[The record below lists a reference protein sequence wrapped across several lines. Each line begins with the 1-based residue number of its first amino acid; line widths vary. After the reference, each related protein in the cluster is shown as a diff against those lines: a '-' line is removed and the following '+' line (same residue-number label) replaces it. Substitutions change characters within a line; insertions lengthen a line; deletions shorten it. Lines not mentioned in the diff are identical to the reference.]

1 MKGTDEGKKHIRIRR
16 VSMVEQDAMT
26 TTSMTTTAM
35 PDNYLEGLPCD
46 LSRYIME
53 LSIITT
59 DELVEQVYE
68 SVVHESLSYTIDEEE
83 LDEII
88 ADNQTGYTINYECA
102 VMDCIKALMSEQSQR
117 ALKLMFDKHFKS
129 KRDAIDYINDEEH
142 GYGNV
147 LYEYD
152 SPEGNTLFDER
163 IFVVNGGDGVMK
175 YDYKMVAI
183 GIKVYERYLEVV
195 KGCYDLDSLIKIY
208 DDEEAPDWYEYNIRT
223 SVARR

>member
-1 MKGTDEGKKHIRIRR
+1 
-16 VSMVEQDAMT
+16 MVEQDAMT
-26 TTSMTTTAM
+26 TTTTTTTTTM
-35 PDNYLEGLPCD
+35 PDNWLEALPCD

-68 SVVHESLSYTIDEEE
+68 SVVHESLSYTVDQEE

-88 ADNQTGYTINYECA
+88 ADNETGYSIDYYCSVQNSIKD
-102 VMDCIKALMSEQSQR
+102 VMSQQSQR

-142 GYGNV
+142 GYQDT

-152 SPEGNTLFDER
+152 SPECDSPFLF
-163 IFVVNGGDGVMK
+163 
-175 YDYKMVAI
+175 DYKMVAL

-195 KGCYDLDSLIKIY
+195 KGCYDLDSVIKIY
-208 DDEEAPDWYEYNIRT
+208 DDEVAPDWYEYSIRT
-223 SVARR
+223 SVVRR